1 MLLTLST
8 VSSNISL
15 LALAMVICTGPTI
28 HAPNTALL
36 NCKEQKNIKLSIT
49 KTTVSV
55 SYKTI
60 INAQL
65 MTSVLYRS
73 KCYDPS
79 IHLFICKYTDEH
91 ICDNML
97 FSIYLK
103 SITLLM
109 LKEENL
115 R

>member
-15 LALAMVICTGPTI
+15 LALAMVIRTGPTI

-36 NCKEQKNIKLSIT
+36 TAKNKTHKIINHQNYSICE
-49 KTTVSV
+49 

-79 IHLFICKYTDEH
+79 MHLFICKYTDEH

-97 FSIYLK
+97 FSMYLK
-103 SITLLM
+103 SVTLLM
-109 LKEENL
+109 LKEGNL